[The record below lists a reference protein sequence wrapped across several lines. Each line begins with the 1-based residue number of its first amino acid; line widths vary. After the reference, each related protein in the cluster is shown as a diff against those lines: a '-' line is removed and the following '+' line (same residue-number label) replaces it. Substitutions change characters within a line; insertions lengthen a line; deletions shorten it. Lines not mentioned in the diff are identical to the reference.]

1 MTRDELLATRTASW
15 NDEQRTALARVV
27 DTLRPS
33 PRHLA
38 DVLDWL
44 EDIAARA
51 GGHPSAVLAAP
62 TLRAALASGGGAS
75 DRLKRWKEALRRLR
89 YPRLAAREQEFA
101 AVVRALDLGRG
112 VAITPPPGF
121 EGGGV
126 TVTIRS
132 GSLAELVSA
141 LDALERARRSGEL
154 ARLFEIGESRE

>member
-1 MTRDELLATRTASW
+1 MTRDELLAARTASW
-15 NDEQRTALARVV
+15 SDDQRAALGAVV
-27 DTLRPS
+27 DALRPS

-44 EDIAARA
+44 DDIAARD
-51 GGHPSAVLAAP
+51 GGHPSAMLAAP
-62 TLRAALASGGGAS
+62 ALRAALAGGGGAS

-89 YPRLAAREQEFA
+89 HPRLAAREQEFA
-101 AVVRALDLGRG
+101 AAVRALDLGRG

-132 GSLAELVSA
+132 ASLAELVSA
-141 LDALERARRSGEL
+141 LDALERVRRSGEL
-154 ARLFEIGESRE
+154 ARLFEVGESPE